1 MAGNDGF
8 ARSVVKSLLT
18 RQRPERETDVAAAAV
33 AVTSVAAAT
42 SVGDGKG
49 LQSGIGEERQRERE
63 ASSGRTDG
71 GVEVCNVMGKT
82 GQLNADFPLF
92 FLCLSP
98 VRRGQSQFDDADQKE
113 MSEWTFDG
121 ITLRVGRLPST

>member
-1 MAGNDGF
+1 MEKAF
-8 ARSVVKSLLT
+8 K
-18 RQRPERETDVAAAAV
+18 VA
-33 AVTSVAAAT
+33 S
-42 SVGDGKG
+42 GK
-49 LQSGIGEERQRERE
+49 RERE

-98 VRRGQSQFDDADQKE
+98 VRLGQSQFDDADQKE
-113 MSEWTFDG
+113 MSECEWAFVG
-121 ITLRVGRLPST
+121 ITSRARRLPSK